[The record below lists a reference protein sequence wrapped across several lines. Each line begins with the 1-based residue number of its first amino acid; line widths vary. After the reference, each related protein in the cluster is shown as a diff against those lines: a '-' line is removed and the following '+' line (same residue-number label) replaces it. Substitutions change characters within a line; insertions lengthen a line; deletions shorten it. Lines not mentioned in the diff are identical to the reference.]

1 LQHGSQTIGNDEWS
15 KASEKARIFTLKL
28 TIEEKIAFTYGNAT
42 AGAGCIGVIPPIP
55 RLNFTGVCMSDGP
68 NAVNRAEFITVFPS
82 GITAA
87 ATWDRNLIYQR
98 AHALGEEARGK
109 GTKVLLGYG
118 HAMISRINIYG
129 QLLIN

>member
-1 LQHGSQTIGNDEWS
+1 
-15 KASEKARIFTLKL
+15 
-28 TIEEKIAFTYGNAT
+28 
-42 AGAGCIGVIPPIP
+42 
-55 RLNFTGVCMSDGP
+55 MSDGP

-109 GTKVLLGYG
+109 GTKVLLGYV
-118 HAMISRINIYG
+118 HAMIPHINKAR
-129 QLLIN
+129 QFLEN